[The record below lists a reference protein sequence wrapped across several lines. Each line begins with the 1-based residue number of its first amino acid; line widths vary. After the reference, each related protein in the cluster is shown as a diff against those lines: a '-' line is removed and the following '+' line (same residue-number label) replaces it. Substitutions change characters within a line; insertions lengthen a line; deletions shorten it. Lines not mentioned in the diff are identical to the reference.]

1 MLERTSRW
9 ADPVEATDPSAT
21 CTAPPRL
28 AIMVHT
34 ARRPEHVALP
44 GAPHA
49 IPVDEVL
56 AGLHV
61 DADIGLSDTEATRRR
76 GVHGRNELGDDGG
89 IGWLRLLWGQLASA
103 VVVLLLGAG
112 IVGFLV
118 GEVIEAVA
126 ILVVLVVNAVVGFA
140 TELQAARSMAAL
152 RQLMGTVAE
161 VERGNRRDE
170 IDAAELVPGD
180 IVGIEAGEQV
190 PADLRLI
197 EAEGLQVEEA
207 GLTGESEAVTK
218 TLEPVAEDAPLG
230 DRTNMVFMGTTVLA
244 GRGRGVV
251 VATGR
256 RTQMGRIADLAGS
269 AEQTQAPLQ
278 RGLDQL
284 SRRLAVGVVVG
295 AAALFALGLVR
306 GREVAEMAEIAVA
319 LAIAVVPEGLPAV
332 ATLTLAVG
340 MRRMAAGNA
349 LVRRLPA
356 VETLGSTTVVCSDK
370 TGTLTRNE
378 MEVVDLVLAD
388 GADRDALWRVAVL
401 CNDADVDRDGDPVG
415 DPTEVA
421 LLHGAGSHGLGWR
434 ELREATTRQREVPFS
449 SDTKRMAVVI
459 DGRVLA
465 KGAPEVLLD
474 REVHPFL
481 LEATEQ
487 LSGRALRTLVM
498 AHGSAPA
505 GEVDDGTLFDGLEPI
520 GVIGMHDPP
529 RTAAGAAIATLHTA
543 GIRVVMIT
551 GDRPDT
557 ASAIA
562 SQLGID
568 EPEPVTGGRLNQLT
582 VEQFREVA
590 ADTDVFARVD
600 PEHKLRIIEA
610 LQQAGEIVAVTGDG
624 INDAPALSQ
633 ADVGVAMGSGTDA
646 AKDAAD
652 IVLLDDRFETLEVA
666 VEEGR
671 RIFANIRR
679 FGQFLF
685 SWHVAEVLVITTA
698 VLAGFPPPLAG
709 LMILWNNLVIDVL
722 PSFALALEPSRDDV
736 MHEPPRDPREPV
748 IERAVLRRIG
758 VSAVL
763 VAAVGLTAYG
773 LGTLRLELDTAGAQ
787 TMTFVAMS
795 LGQVLTVFNA
805 RSETGSGFRG
815 ASRNRWLWAA
825 LAITFAL
832 EAAALSIPPLR
843 DILRLTLLPIDAWV
857 IALMLGL
864 LPLAVV
870 QTTRIA
876 RAHRATTHDHEHR
889 NGS

>member
-1 MLERTSRW
+1 MAR
-9 ADPVEATDPSAT
+9 PS
-21 CTAPPRL
+21 
-28 AIMVHT
+28 
-34 ARRPEHVALP
+34 RRPEPLALP
-44 GAPHA
+44 DAPHA
-49 IPVDEVL
+49 RPVEEVL
-56 AGLHV
+56 AGLQV
-61 DADIGLSDTEATRRR
+61 DAGTGLSGAEVARRR
-76 GVHGRNELGDDGG
+76 GSHGRNELGEDHGV
-89 IGWLRLLWGQLASA
+89 GWVRLLWNQLASA

-112 IVGFLV
+112 VIGFLV
-118 GEVIEAVA
+118 GETVEAIA
-126 ILVVLVVNAVVGFA
+126 IVVVLIVNAVVGFA

-152 RQLMGTVAE
+152 KQLMGTVAD
-161 VERGNRRDE
+161 VERDDRRDQV
-170 IDAAELVPGD
+170 DAAELVPGD

-190 PADLRLI
+190 PADVRLL

-207 GLTGESEAVTK
+207 GLTGESDAVTK
-218 TLEPVAEDAPLG
+218 TVEPVAEEAGVG

-256 RTQMGRIADLAGS
+256 GTQMGRIAELAGS

-295 AAALFALGLVR
+295 AAALFGVGLLR
-306 GREVAEMAEIAVA
+306 GRDVAEMAEIAVA

-378 MEVVDLVLAD
+378 MAVVDLVLTD
-388 GADRDALWRVAVL
+388 DADRDQLWRVAVL

-421 LLHGAGSHGLGWR
+421 LLHGAGEHGLRWR
-434 ELREATTRQREVPFS
+434 ELRETTTREREVPFS
-449 SDTKRMAVVI
+449 SDTKRMAVVV
-459 DGRVLA
+459 DAAVLA

-474 REVHPFL
+474 DEVHRDL
-481 LEATEQ
+481 VSAAEGLA
-487 LSGRALRTLVM
+487 SRALRTLAM
-498 AHGSAPA
+498 AHGPAPD
-505 GEVDDGTLFDGLEPI
+505 GEAEDDALFDGLTPI
-520 GVIGMHDPP
+520 GVVGLQDPP
-529 RTAAGAAIATLHTA
+529 REAAGAAIAALHAA

-557 ASAIA
+557 AAAIA
-562 SQLGID
+562 RQLGID
-568 EPEPVTGGRLNQLT
+568 EPEPLTGAQLNRLTPERLRQ
-582 VEQFREVA
+582 VVA
-590 ADTDVFARVD
+590 GTNVFARVD

-610 LQQAGEIVAVTGDG
+610 LQEAGEVVAVTGDG
-624 INDAPALSQ
+624 VNDAPALSQ
-633 ADVGVAMGSGTDA
+633 ADVGVAMGSGTDV

-722 PSFALALEPSRDDV
+722 PSFALALEPSRGDV
-736 MHEPPRDPREPV
+736 MREPPRDPREPV
-748 IERAVLRRIG
+748 LDRAVLRRIAS
-758 VSAVL
+758 SALL
-763 VAAVGLTAYG
+763 VAAVGLAAYG
-773 LGTLRLELDTAGAQ
+773 TGVRWLGLDTAGAQ

-815 ASRNRWLWAA
+815 ASQNRWLWAA
-825 LAITFAL
+825 LAITFLL

-843 DILRLTLLPIDAWV
+843 DLLRLTTLPADGWA
-857 IALMLGL
+857 IALLLGL
-864 LPLAVV
+864 LPVVAV
-870 QTTRIA
+870 QTTRMV
-876 RAHRATTHDHEHR
+876 RA
-889 NGS
+889 S

>member
-1 MLERTSRW
+1 MAR
-9 ADPVEATDPSAT
+9 
-21 CTAPPRL
+21 PPR
-28 AIMVHT
+28 
-34 ARRPEHVALP
+34 RPADLDLP

-49 IPVDEVL
+49 HPVDDVL
-56 AGLHV
+56 AWLHV
-61 DADIGLSDTEATRRR
+61 DAEAGLSHDEVARRR
-76 GVHGRNELGDDGG
+76 GAHGRNEFGEDRG
-89 IGWLRLLWGQLASA
+89 IGWSRLLWNQLASA

-112 IVGFLV
+112 IVGFIV
-118 GEVIEAVA
+118 GETVEAMA
-126 ILVVLVVNAVVGFA
+126 ILVVLIVNAIVGFA

-152 RQLMGTVAE
+152 RQLMGTVAD
-161 VERGNRRDE
+161 VERDNRRDQV
-170 IDAAELVPGD
+170 DAAELVPGD

-207 GLTGESEAVTK
+207 GLTGESNAVTK
-218 TLEPVAEDAPLG
+218 STEPAADDAGVG
-230 DRTNMVFMGTTVLA
+230 DRTNMVYLGTTVLT

-256 RTQMGRIADLAGS
+256 QTQMGRIADLAGS

-284 SRRLAVGVVVG
+284 SRRLAVGVVLG
-295 AAALFALGLVR
+295 AATLFGVGLLR

-370 TGTLTRNE
+370 TGTLTQNE

-388 GADRDALWRVAVL
+388 GADHDLLWRIAVL
-401 CNDADVDRDGDPVG
+401 CNDADVDPDGDPVG

-421 LLHGAGSHGLGWR
+421 LLHGATEHGLGWR
-434 ELREATTRQREVPFS
+434 ELRESTVRDREVPFS
-449 SDTKRMAVVI
+449 PDTKRMAVIV
-459 DGRVLA
+459 DATVLA
-465 KGAPEVLLD
+465 KGAPEALLD
-474 REVHPFL
+474 TQRQHNLVTAAEGL
-481 LEATEQ
+481 AA
-487 LSGRALRTLVM
+487 RALRTLAM
-498 AHGSAPA
+498 AHGAAPE
-505 GEVDDGTLFDGLEPI
+505 GDPSDEELFDGLTPI
-520 GVIGMHDPP
+520 GVIGMQDPP
-529 RTAAGAAIATLHTA
+529 REAAGAAIATLHAA

-557 ASAIA
+557 AAAIA
-562 SQLGID
+562 HQLGID
-568 EPEPVTGGRLNQLT
+568 EPEPITGTRLNQLT
-582 VEQFREVA
+582 PEQLRQVVA
-590 ADTDVFARVD
+590 STNVFARVD

-610 LQQAGEIVAVTGDG
+610 LQQAGEVVAVTGDG
-624 INDAPALSQ
+624 VNDAPALSQ

-685 SWHVAEVLVITTA
+685 SWHVAEVLVITVA

-722 PSFALALEPSRDDV
+722 PSFALALEPSRGDV
-736 MHEPPRDPREPV
+736 MHIPPRDPRQPV
-748 IERAVLRRIG
+748 LDRPVLRRIA
-758 VSAVL
+758 VSASL
-763 VAAVGLTAYG
+763 VATVGLASFGLAVMWLG
-773 LGTLRLELDTAGAQ
+773 LGTAEAQ

-815 ASRNRWLWAA
+815 ASRNPWLWAA
-825 LAITFAL
+825 LAITFTL
-832 EAAALSIPPLR
+832 EAAALSVPPLR
-843 DILRLTLLPIDAWV
+843 DLLRLTTLPGQGWI
-857 IALMLGL
+857 IALLLGL
-864 LPLAVV
+864 IPLIVV

-876 RAHRATTHDHEHR
+876 RTSQPLQSWQSRPPSDATHTA
-889 NGS
+889 

>member
-1 MLERTSRW
+1 M
-9 ADPVEATDPSAT
+9 A
-21 CTAPPRL
+21 RL
-28 AIMVHT
+28 S
-34 ARRPEHVALP
+34 RRPGDLELP

-49 IPVDEVL
+49 QPVVEVL

-61 DADIGLSDTEATRRR
+61 DAGTGLSHDEVVHRR
-76 GVHGRNELGDDGG
+76 GAHGRNELGQDRGV
-89 IGWLRLLWGQLASA
+89 GWVRLLWNQLASA

-112 IVGFLV
+112 IVGFIV
-118 GEVIEAVA
+118 GEVVEAIA
-126 ILVVLVVNAVVGFA
+126 ILVVLVVNAIVGFA

-152 RQLMGTVAE
+152 RDLMGTVAD
-161 VERGNRRDE
+161 VERENRRDQV
-170 IDAAELVPGD
+170 DAAELVPGD
-180 IVGIEAGEQV
+180 IVGIDAGEQV
-190 PADLRLI
+190 PADVRLI

-207 GLTGESEAVTK
+207 GLTGESDAVGK
-218 TLEPVAEDAPLG
+218 TVDPVTEDAGVG
-230 DRTNMVFMGTTVLA
+230 DRTNMVFMGTTVVA

-256 RTQMGRIADLAGS
+256 RTQMGRIAELAG
-269 AEQTQAPLQ
+269 AADQTQAPLQ

-284 SRRLAVGVVVG
+284 SRRLAVGVVIG
-295 AAALFALGLVR
+295 AAVLFGVGLLR

-378 MEVVDLVLAD
+378 MTVVDLVLAPD
-388 GADRDALWRVAVL
+388 ADPEQLWRVAVL
-401 CNDADVDRDGDPVG
+401 CNDADVDLDGDPVG

-421 LLHGAGSHGLGWR
+421 LLHGAGEHGLGWR
-434 ELREATTRQREVPFS
+434 ELREATVREREVPFS
-449 SDTKRMAVVI
+449 SDTKRMAVVV
-459 DGRVLA
+459 DGAVLA

-474 REVHPFL
+474 PEAHPDL
-481 LEATEQ
+481 VAATEA
-487 LSGRALRTLVM
+487 LAARALRTLSL
-498 AHGSAPA
+498 AHGPAPE
-505 GEVDDGTLFDGLEPI
+505 GDPDDDTIFEDLTPLGVVGLE
-520 GVIGMHDPP
+520 DPP
-529 RTAAGAAIATLHTA
+529 RDATGAAIAALHTA

-557 ASAIA
+557 AAAIA
-562 SQLGID
+562 HQLGID
-568 EPEPVTGGRLNQLT
+568 EPEPITGSRLNHLT
-582 VEQFREVA
+582 SEEFGDIA
-590 ADTDVFARVD
+590 ATTNVFARVD

-610 LQQAGEIVAVTGDG
+610 LQQAGEVVAVTGDG
-624 INDAPALSQ
+624 VNDAPALSQ
-633 ADVGVAMGSGTDA
+633 ADVGVAMGSGTDV

-666 VEEGR
+666 VQEGR

-685 SWHVAEVLVITTA
+685 SWHVAEVLVITVA

-722 PSFALALEPSRDDV
+722 PSFALALEPSREDV
-736 MHEPPRDPREPV
+736 MKEPPRDPRAPV
-748 IERAVLRRIG
+748 LDRPVLRRIG
-758 VSAVL
+758 VSALL
-763 VAAVGLTAYG
+763 VATVGLAAYG
-773 LGTLRLELDTAGAQ
+773 LGTLWLGLDTAGAQ

-805 RSETGSGFRG
+805 RNETGSGFRG

-825 LAITFAL
+825 LAVTFAL

-843 DILRLTLLPIDAWV
+843 DLLRLTTLPAPGWTTALL
-857 IALMLGL
+857 LGL
-864 LPLAVV
+864 IPLAVV
-870 QTTRIA
+870 QTARIA
-876 RAHRATTHDHEHR
+876 RAPHTPDRRSAGAQRA
-889 NGS
+889 